1 MASSPD
7 STEGFQPL
15 PLHAVN
21 DPAWK
26 EGFSIPFE
34 PNAGGG
40 ENTDIM
46 RPSGE
51 ACQDVCKSVLVG
63 PLRATDN

>member
-1 MASSPD
+1 MASSPS

-15 PLHAVN
+15 PPYEVN

-26 EGFSIPFE
+26 EAFSIPSE
-34 PNAGGG
+34 PDAGGG
-40 ENTDIM
+40 ESTDIM
-46 RPSGE
+46 RPSSE

-63 PLRATDN
+63 PPRPTDN